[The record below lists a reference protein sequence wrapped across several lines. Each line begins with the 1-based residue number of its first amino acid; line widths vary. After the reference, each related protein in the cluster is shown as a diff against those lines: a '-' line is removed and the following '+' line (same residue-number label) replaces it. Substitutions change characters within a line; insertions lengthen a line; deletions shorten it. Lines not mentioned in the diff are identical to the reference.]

1 MSKIEKIPS
10 ECTSIIVGK
19 EMMADGSR
27 VISRSMDWDAMHA
40 INFEKYEDTKFGPD
54 TFTAQDSAF
63 RCTLPAERL
72 GYNAT
77 PGYLFPGEWGS
88 AGFNSL
94 GIGMSSTESIF
105 SSAKALDADPLVAN
119 GLAENSVFNIV
130 LPYIHS
136 AREGVERLGS
146 LIEQY
151 GSAEGF
157 GIQFI
162 DDREVWY
169 LENACGHK
177 WLACR
182 IPEDMY
188 FVTGNQSRFRDYDP
202 ADKEH
207 YMASAD
213 LIEFAQQHG
222 LYNPDKGKFDLHEA
236 YQRDELL
243 DTTYNY
249 PRVWALQQMFSPE
262 INNNLTQNTFPV
274 FAKASHPLTIA
285 DLKKAFRSHY
295 DGTDHDPYLHSNPG
309 EPYRPISI
317 FRTLQTHL
325 MQIRP
330 EMPKEI
336 GCLMYEAMGIAD
348 LGVFVP
354 LYQGVDHY
362 PEAYS
367 KGNGHSNKDSAY
379 WKFRKVMVL
388 GMTNYNA
395 YAPII
400 KEAYAKYEAETTQRQ
415 QEMEAEYL
423 RIYQQKPMEALDM
436 LQRFSDEVLGKAL
449 QVADELQ
456 EELFTRMTVDIQKEY
471 LFHGA

>member
-1 MSKIEKIPS
+1 
-10 ECTSIIVGK
+10 
-19 EMMADGSR
+19 
-27 VISRSMDWDAMHA
+27 
-40 INFEKYEDTKFGPD
+40 
-54 TFTAQDSAF
+54 
-63 RCTLPAERL
+63 
-72 GYNAT
+72 
-77 PGYLFPGEWGS
+77 
-88 AGFNSL
+88 
-94 GIGMSSTESIF
+94 
-105 SSAKALDADPLVAN
+105 
-119 GLAENSVFNIV
+119 
-130 LPYIHS
+130 
-136 AREGVERLGS
+136 
-146 LIEQY
+146 
-151 GSAEGF
+151 
-157 GIQFI
+157 
-162 DDREVWY
+162 
-169 LENACGHK
+169 
-177 WLACR
+177 
-182 IPEDMY
+182 
-188 FVTGNQSRFRDYDP
+188 
-202 ADKEH
+202 
-207 YMASAD
+207 
-213 LIEFAQQHG
+213 
-222 LYNPDKGKFDLHEA
+222 
-236 YQRDELL
+236 
-243 DTTYNY
+243 
-249 PRVWALQQMFSPE
+249 MFSPD
-262 INNNLTQNTFPV
+262 IPNHVTKNTFPV
-274 FAKASHPLTIA
+274 FAKADHKLTLA

-336 GCLMYEAMGIAD
+336 GCLMYEAMGMAD

-354 LYQGVDHY
+354 LYQGVKQY

-367 KGNGHSNKDSAY
+367 KGNGHSSQDSAY

-423 RIYQQKPMEALDM
+423 RIYQQKPI
-436 LQRFSDEVLGKAL
+436 KAL

>member
-1 MSKIEKIPS
+1 MKHNAIPS
-10 ECTSIIVGK
+10 ECTSIIVGSK
-19 EMMADGSR
+19 MMADGSR
-27 VISRSMDWDAMHA
+27 VISRSMDWDALHT
-40 INFEKYEDTKFGPD
+40 INFEKYEDTHFGP
-54 TFTAQDSAF
+54 TSFTAKDSGF
-63 RCTLPAERL
+63 HCDLPAEQL

-105 SSAKALDADPLVAN
+105 SNEKALEADPLVAD
-119 GLAENSVFNIV
+119 GLAENCVFNIV

-162 DDREVWY
+162 DDHEAWY

-177 WLACR
+177 WLAQR
-182 IPEDMY
+182 MPEDKY
-188 FVTGNQSRFRDYDP
+188 FVTGNQSRFRHYDP
-202 ADKEH
+202 KDKEN
-207 YMASAD
+207 YLASAD
-213 LIEFAQQHG
+213 LIDFASQHG
-222 LYNPDKGKFDLHEA
+222 LYDPRQGEFDFHEA

-249 PRVWALQQMFSPE
+249 PRVWSVQKMFSPQ
-262 INNNLTQNTFPV
+262 IHNDVTRNTFPV
-274 FAKASHPLTIA
+274 FAEADHKLTIA
-285 DLKKAFRSHY
+285 DLKRAFRSHY
-295 DGTDHDPYLHSNPG
+295 DGTEHDPYLHSNPK

-325 MQIRP
+325 IQIRP
-330 EMPKEI
+330 ELPKEI
-336 GCLMYEAMGIAD
+336 GCIIYEAMGMAD

-354 LYQGVDHY
+354 MYQGAAHY
-362 PEAYS
+362 PDAYS
-367 KGNGHSNKDSAY
+367 KGNGHSSEDSAY

-388 GMTNYNA
+388 GMVNYNA

-400 KEAYAKYEAETTQRQ
+400 KEAYAKYEKETDQRQ
-415 QEMEAEYL
+415 KEMETEYL
-423 RIYQQKPMEALDM
+423 KLYKTQPMAAKDLLQK
-436 LQRFSDEVLGKAL
+436 FSDEALLKAL
-449 QVADELQ
+449 DVADALQ
-456 EELFTRMTVDIQKEY
+456 EELFTRLTVDIQAEY